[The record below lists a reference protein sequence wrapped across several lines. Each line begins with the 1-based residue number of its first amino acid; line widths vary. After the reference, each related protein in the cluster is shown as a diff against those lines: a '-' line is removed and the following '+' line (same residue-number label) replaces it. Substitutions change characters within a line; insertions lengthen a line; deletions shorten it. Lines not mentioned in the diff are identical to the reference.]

1 MLDANPTALPETDG
15 GAAPA
20 SAASVPAEAP
30 AAAVAPAAVVDPAVA
45 ALCMPLAGKDPCGPD
60 LDLDADG
67 DYLNFFAQAEG
78 VLPSSY
84 FSTDEAGRDRPF
96 DRSKVDL
103 AGQLEAIKPLL
114 KRTRDLRLLIML
126 ARLHILNKDL
136 AGFAVAVAAAGR
148 LLETS
153 WDEVHP
159 RPQGD
164 DLTMRSMAVAGLAH
178 VPTAVLP
185 LQYAPLFDVP
195 RVGVITYR
203 GLMIA
208 AGEVKPRE
216 GEQKLAP
223 DAILNARGNAAPEL
237 LAAARSRVA
246 TVKTALEQIRNAFL
260 LHGASAELDNV
271 SELVGKIQAFVD
283 PVAAAAAASPPAGAE
298 AVGAESAPAGT
309 APGAGPGSLAVA

>member
-1 MLDANPTALPETDG
+1 MLGLIVTSQLGLIAVLDAHPTALPETDG

-20 SAASVPAEAP
+20 PAASVPAEPVPAEAP

-216 GEQKLAP
+216 ERAEACSRCHPQCQG
-223 DAILNARGNAAPEL
+223 GNAAPEL
-237 LAAARSRVA
+237 LAAARSRSCDR
-246 TVKTALEQIRNAFL
+246 KGTALEQIRNAFL
-260 LHGASAELDNV
+260 LHGALGRAR
-271 SELVGKIQAFVD
+271 
-283 PVAAAAAASPPAGAE
+283 
-298 AVGAESAPAGT
+298 
-309 APGAGPGSLAVA
+309 